1 MDILFDLLRSM
12 SFSFISNK
20 ATTTRFLWTGVELLF
35 YVISATSGYS
45 LRDECGEGI
54 GDGDEGVGLVRYS
67 RDEDL
72 MKVVRMGQSEE
83 IGHLGGRIYR
93 TGRPLVCEF

>member
-1 MDILFDLLRSM
+1 MVSYR
-12 SFSFISNK
+12 
-20 ATTTRFLWTGVELLF
+20 
-35 YVISATSGYS
+35 
-45 LRDECGEGI
+45 
-54 GDGDEGVGLVRYS
+54 

-72 MKVVRMGQSEE
+72 IKVVRMGQSEQ